1 MSDVFEFM
9 KTIFDNHEKLTI
21 LEVGAAD
28 GNDTLKILNIFDN
41 CDLICFEPDPRGFE
55 LHKKYVI
62 NNRCKIFNL
71 AISDNDGE
79 AEFKLSNKVPKD
91 PKLNYKAK
99 KPWYDGNV
107 TRYEIFKEA
116 TKIFTEKLNLEEE
129 NDTRYG
135 WLYSSTL
142 SETKNND
149 SAIWSH
155 KINVK
160 TKKLDTFCEEEGI
173 KKIDFL
179 WTDVEGAEVKLLKG
193 AEETLEFTKYIMLEC
208 NNNSIFKSSL
218 NNSQTINLMK
228 QYNFSNVYQSD
239 DKTNIIFKNNNY

>member
-1 MSDVFEFM
+1 MSDIFEFI

-28 GNDTLKILNIFDN
+28 GNDTMKILNIFDN
-41 CDLICFEPDPRGFE
+41 CDLFCLEPDPRGFE
-55 LHKKYVI
+55 LHKKYVT
-62 NNRCKIFNL
+62 NDRCKIFNL

-79 AEFKLSNKVPKD
+79 AEFKLSNKVPD
-91 PKLNYKAK
+91 DVKLHHKAK

-107 TRYEIFKEA
+107 TRYDVFKEA
-116 TKIFTEKLNLEEE
+116 TKIFTKKLNLEEK
-129 NDTRYG
+129 NDTSYG

-142 SETKNND
+142 SETKKND

-160 TKKLDTFCEEEGI
+160 TKKLDTFCKEQCIRE
-173 KKIDFL
+173 IDFL

-193 AEETLEFTKYIMLEC
+193 AKETLKLTKYIMLEC
-208 NNNSIFKSSL
+208 NNNRIFKSSL
-218 NNSQTINLMK
+218 TDSESVSLMK
-228 QYNFSNVYQSD
+228 MYNFTNIYQSD